1 MRLLLDTQVYLWFLA
16 DSPRLSKAAKLEI
29 QRADEVLVSAASIWE
44 AAIKAGLGKLD
55 VDAEKLAAGIEASG
69 FAEMPIRAGHGLVAA
84 ALPPHHRDPFDRM
97 LIWQAISNNYTLISA
112 DGNVKKYTPVG
123 LKIIS

>member
-29 QRADEVLVSAASIWE
+29 QQADEVLVSAASIWE

-97 LIWQAISNNYTLISA
+97 LVAQAMTEPAHLLTADSLLSA
-112 DGNVKKYTPVG
+112 YSELVRV
-123 LKIIS
+123 I